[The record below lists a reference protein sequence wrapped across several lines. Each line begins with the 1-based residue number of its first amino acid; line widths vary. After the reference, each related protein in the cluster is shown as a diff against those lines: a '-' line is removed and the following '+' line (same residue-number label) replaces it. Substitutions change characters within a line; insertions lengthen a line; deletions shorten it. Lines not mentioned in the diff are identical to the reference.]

1 MVTTR
6 KISEEKIYQVLR
18 DAILNADLPPG
29 QQLKESLLAETFGV
43 SRTPI
48 RTVFQ
53 RLKFDALIELK
64 PKRGAFVYCPTPSE
78 AEQIFEM
85 RQLLEPRAI
94 ELAAIHATDIELKKM
109 QHFLEEE
116 RVLIKDKSFHKSLT
130 ATKNFHLSI
139 VDASR
144 NLFLIE
150 TLRKMITLSHIILTF
165 YDVSEHKEANA
176 IDEHAELLE
185 AIQTRQPEAAKALAA
200 HHVNSIQNDIDFS
213 KEYSHSVPIV
223 QVVNKYI

>member
-1 MVTTR
+1 MVTGT
-6 KISEEKIYQVLR
+6 KTTEEKIYQVLR

-53 RLKFDALIELK
+53 RLKFDSLIELK
-64 PKRGAFVYCPTPSE
+64 PKRGAFVYCPSPSE

-94 ELAAIHATDIELKKM
+94 ELAAIHATDIELQKM

-116 RVLIKDKSFHKSLT
+116 RILIKDKSFHKSLV
-130 ATKNFHLSI
+130 ATKNFHISI
-139 VDASR
+139 VEASR

-150 TLRKMITLSHIILTF
+150 SLRKMITLSHIILTF
-165 YDVSEHKEANA
+165 YDASEHKEANA
-176 IDEHAELLE
+176 IDEHAELFE
-185 AIQTRQPEAAKALAA
+185 AVQNRQPESAKALAV

-213 KEYSHSVPIV
+213 KEYSHSVPIAKI
-223 QVVNKYI
+223 VNKYI